1 MCNALA
7 SHQPLSSRI
16 IRDHSR
22 TRAVFLL
29 AAQERIIARKPAE
42 DLRTSKI
49 RKRKSQA
56 VAAVDVVA
64 ARRRM
69 AGRAARII
77 NFTARRLT
85 FSSSMNTNQRALPS
99 YTAIHPAVYRIDH
112 KERNLQ

>member
-1 MCNALA
+1 MR
-7 SHQPLSSRI
+7 PLTPAAFDL
-16 IRDHSR
+16 DHSR

-49 RKRKSQA
+49 RKRKSQT

-77 NFTARRLT
+77 NVNLSRLT
-85 FSSSMNTNQRALPS
+85 CSAAR
-99 YTAIHPAVYRIDH
+99 V
-112 KERNLQ
+112 